1 MVYLLSPHLPSNL
14 KLGLDD
20 SHALIFYLMT
30 QEGMLLG
37 LRLNKFLAE
46 LWVLL
51 RAEIGI

>member
-1 MVYLLSPHLPSNL
+1 MAYLLRPHLPSNL
-14 KLGLDD
+14 KLGLDGNRVLA
-20 SHALIFYLMT
+20 SYLIT

>member
-1 MVYLLSPHLPSNL
+1 MSNL
-14 KLGLDD
+14 KIGLYGNQ
-20 SHALIFYLMT
+20 ALASSVLI